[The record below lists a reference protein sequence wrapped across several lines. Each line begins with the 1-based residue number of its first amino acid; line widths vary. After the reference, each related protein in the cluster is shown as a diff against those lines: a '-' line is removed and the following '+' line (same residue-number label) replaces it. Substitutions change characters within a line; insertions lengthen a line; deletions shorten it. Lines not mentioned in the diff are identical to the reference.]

1 MNVEKIIQNP
11 CELDDIISMCNYFF
25 TFATEKLMIPGL
37 IENWI
42 MVVDLKDVGITQ
54 IPITK
59 VKAIIAHG
67 SKYFRNRM
75 YR

>member
-42 MVVDLKDVGITQ
+42 MVVDLKDVGIT
-54 IPITK
+54 
-59 VKAIIAHG
+59 
-67 SKYFRNRM
+67 
-75 YR
+75 